1 MSVPYKREYVASQNK
16 KTLSQ
21 RCTNFLGVQITGF
34 PEIIC
39 IISGM
44 DLHETPLAARNPS
57 HITRRKGACVSCRER
72 KKLSRE
78 CYYPEPAPRRRRHG
92 HFRYMNGPPCF
103 SYSAHHPFPPAPLYD
118 IGLTSPV
125 SVLPFHTENDGVFPL
140 PSPSSIDTSQAN
152 LDSAI
157 DQLLGLEP
165 GSPAS
170 PGHVSFN
177 GDVCTTPKRLSADA
191 FEFDMDVFD
200 VDMMKSA
207 PPSSIGTV
215 DSVSCQVSPRDN
227 LAHSHKENAAKSE
240 EPAKQSLSADFSA
253 ADLYGLPELV
263 AQQANTHSKKKVTEI
278 IAELS
283 KIFSQPAGRT
293 PLHGAEGDEFHW
305 WLQEDDDTVCRCCT
319 ACCAESCWSDESLI
333 GDNLASAIFTLRDLH
348 LNGSSQN
355 PKSMTAEERALSER
369 SKMLD
374 YEWMGSLAD
383 TKECEDDLLFTEC
396 SFAELLHSILREQYS
411 PGARRRSTSSL
422 PEAEQL
428 RASRQRLNTWC
439 SSLTPTLRSAIR
451 HGPRETWATG
461 SSESHSRVFR
471 VFAQYHRAMF
481 FIYGPWIAPLA
492 SAAID
497 PGSLAETTRDQCT
510 QQCIESACAFIVA
523 ADGFVSRNG
532 VLDSFC

>member
-1 MSVPYKREYVASQNK
+1 M
-16 KTLSQ
+16 
-21 RCTNFLGVQITGF
+21 LGI
-34 PEIIC
+34 EAHSKHC
-39 IISGM
+39 RWR
-44 DLHETPLAARNPS
+44 D
-57 HITRRKGACVSCRER
+57 RKADNGYSLQQ
-72 KKLSRE
+72 KLSRE

-92 HFRYMNGPPCF
+92 HFRYMTGPSCF
-103 SYSAHHPFPPAPLYD
+103 SYSTHHPFPPAPLYD

-125 SVLPFHTENDGVFPL
+125 SVPPFHTENDVVFPL
-140 PSPSSIDTSQAN
+140 SSPSSIDTSQAN

-165 GSPAS
+165 GSPTS
-170 PGHVSFN
+170 TGHVSFN
-177 GDVCTTPKRLSADA
+177 GDVCTTPKRLSAEA
-191 FEFDMDVFD
+191 FDFDMDVFD
-200 VDMMKSA
+200 VEITKSA
-207 PPSSIGTV
+207 PPSPIGTV
-215 DSVSCQVSPRDN
+215 DSMSCQISPRDN
-227 LAHSHKENAAKSE
+227 LARSHKENAAKSE
-240 EPAKQSLSADFSA
+240 EPAKESLFADFSA

-263 AQQANTHSKKKVTEI
+263 TQQANTQSRKRVTEI

-283 KIFSQPAGRT
+283 QIFGQPAGRA

-305 WLQEDDDTVCRCCT
+305 WLQEDDDTHV
-319 ACCAESCWSDESLI
+319 ALNLGESWNAVIASWSDESLI

-348 LNGSSQN
+348 LNGSTQN

-369 SKMLD
+369 CARFAYAMEVSYAISKGMLD
-374 YEWMGSLAD
+374 YEWMGSLAA

-422 PEAEQL
+422 PGVEQL
-428 RASRQRLNTWC
+428 HASRQRLNTWC
-439 SSLTPTLRSAIR
+439 SSLTPTLRSATR
-451 HGPRETWATG
+451 NGPREAWATG

-471 VFAQYHRAMF
+471 VFAQYHRAML
-481 FIYGPWIAPLA
+481 FIYGPWVAPLA

-510 QQCIESACAFIVA
+510 QQCFESSCAFIVA

-532 VLDSFC
+532 VLDRYPIPP